1 MNGTYWCYIFF
12 PFKFDDTCQS
22 NVIDSNTNEDN
33 IEDVV
38 IQMRSELDNLEAE
51 FHAYSDSYDRSIEF
65 MRDILDGDGA
75 ESAPY
80 DDEEVLVG
88 TTRHYSYTQHNN
100 VTQIILHDED
110 WENKQS
116 SYHFVL
122 GIIN

>member
-1 MNGTYWCYIFF
+1 MACIDASFYLFVCF

-22 NVIDSNTNEDN
+22 NVINSNTNEEN

-51 FHAYSDSYDRSIEF
+51 FYAYSDSCERSIET

-75 ESAPY
+75 EYAASN
-80 DDEEVLVG
+80 DEQVLIG
-88 TTRHYSYTQHNN
+88 TTQNYSYTQENE

-110 WENKQS
+110 WKT
-116 SYHFVL
+116 
-122 GIIN
+122 